1 MRDFSTITN
10 AHLIA
15 FTLADEQ
22 IQFQNNFYPSMIF
35 HRPEQLNLWSSNS
48 LREIFV
54 VVSAKFRRKNTKFL
68 SNLGETLKP
77 HSIIS
82 PNSDKE
88 IEAWH
93 KRFVQLI
100 YACRY
105 AGTDELAKHAGISD
119 VYQASEFLKMWEE
132 QEIQAEI
139 RKARANRYGSHSL

>member
-54 VVSAKFRRKNTKFL
+54 VVSRGFRKQHPKFL
-68 SNLGETLKP
+68 SSLEFLKP
-77 HSIIS
+77 HSITS
-82 PNSDKE
+82 PNSERE

-100 YACRY
+100 HGCRY
-105 AGTDELAKHAGISD
+105 SGTEELEKLCGIND

-132 QEIQAEI
+132 QEVQAEM
-139 RKARANRYGSHSL
+139 RKAHANRYGAVNI

>member
-1 MRDFSTITN
+1 MRDFSNTTN
-10 AHLIA
+10 ANIIA
-15 FTLADEQ
+15 FTLLEENQLFAT
-22 IQFQNNFYPSMIF
+22 NFYPSMIF

-68 SNLGETLKP
+68 SNLESLKP

-82 PNSDKE
+82 PNSEKE

-100 YACRY
+100 HGCRY
-105 AGTDELAKHAGISD
+105 SGTEQLAKHAGISD

-139 RKARANRYGSHSL
+139 RKARESRYGSHNV